1 MNKFFKLIFVLCAI
15 CGFTQAQAQ
24 PARPKLVVG
33 LVVDQMRWDYLC
45 RYQDRYCEGGFKRLL
60 NEGFSYE
67 NCRIPYIPSVTAI
80 GHTSIYTGSVPSIH
94 GIAGNNFMKDGKKT
108 YCTEDNTV
116 KPVGSNG
123 KAGMESP
130 RNMWCTTIGD
140 ELRIATN
147 DRSKV
152 IGVAIK
158 DRAAILPAGH
168 HANGAYWFDPEAGKF
183 ITSSFYMD
191 KLPAWVNNFNKQNFL
206 RGGYFVHQFGYQS
219 ATSSSFKVS
228 MEEPETHS
236 AFGVGGRLVGLM
248 YEHSDDKFMGT
259 GSAYTDAQ
267 SFKKQTNQ
275 TGYQGTGF
283 LTRLVYHP
291 LIEKGNLFH
300 VGIGLNYELAAENRS
315 NMEFKAPYPVRVAG
329 INAIGAKITDAKSD
343 FKFSGELMA
352 AKGHVGIEGKYIF
365 MNVDRKGDAKSYN
378 AWGAYGN
385 LRFLLNNEYEY
396 VKNDAGIATPAPKSW
411 ELVAAYNY
419 TDMNDAK
426 AGFHGGKLSDWA
438 LTMNYYINKYMIWRV
453 SGHIVRAGESDYSGF
468 NKNTFRVIETRLQ
481 FKF

>member
-1 MNKFFKLIFVLCAI
+1 MAAALVM
-15 CGFTQAQAQ
+15 GFAAAANAQEN
-24 PARPKLVVG
+24 KLVVKPSG
-33 LVVDQMRWDYLC
+33 RILMDAAFLSSSNKTVDEQCVDGVNVPDIRIGMKVSYGKW
-45 RYQDRYCEGGFKRLL
+45 EGK
-60 NEGFSYE
+60 
-67 NCRIPYIPSVTAI
+67 ADI
-80 GHTSIYTGSVPSIH
+80 GYAHGSVSP
-94 GIAGNNFMKDGKKT
+94 KD
-108 YCTEDNTV
+108 
-116 KPVGSNG
+116 
-123 KAGMESP
+123 
-130 RNMWCTTIGD
+130 I
-140 ELRIATN
+140 
-147 DRSKV
+147 
-152 IGVAIK
+152 
-158 DRAAILPAGH
+158 
-168 HANGAYWFDPEAGKF
+168 F
-183 ITSSFYMD
+183 IQY
-191 KLPAWVNNFNKQNFL
+191 NFNKQNFL

-248 YEHSDDKFMGT
+248 YEHSDNKFMGT
-259 GSAYTDAQ
+259 GSVYTDAQ
-267 SFKKQTNQ
+267 SFKKQTNH
-275 TGYQGTGF
+275 TGYQGTGL

-329 INAIGAKITDAKSD
+329 INAIGAKITDAKND

-352 AKGHVGIEGKYIF
+352 AKGHVGIEGQYIF

>member
-1 MNKFFKLIFVLCAI
+1 MAAALVM
-15 CGFTQAQAQ
+15 GFAAAANAQEN
-24 PARPKLVVG
+24 KLVVKPSG
-33 LVVDQMRWDYLC
+33 RILMDAAFLNSSNKAVDEQCVDGVNVPDIRIGMKVSYGKW
-45 RYQDRYCEGGFKRLL
+45 EGK
-60 NEGFSYE
+60 
-67 NCRIPYIPSVTAI
+67 ADI
-80 GHTSIYTGSVPSIH
+80 GYARGSVSP
-94 GIAGNNFMKDGKKT
+94 KD
-108 YCTEDNTV
+108 
-116 KPVGSNG
+116 
-123 KAGMESP
+123 
-130 RNMWCTTIGD
+130 I
-140 ELRIATN
+140 
-147 DRSKV
+147 
-152 IGVAIK
+152 
-158 DRAAILPAGH
+158 
-168 HANGAYWFDPEAGKF
+168 F
-183 ITSSFYMD
+183 IQY
-191 KLPAWVNNFNKQNFL
+191 NFNKENFL

-248 YEHSDDKFMGT
+248 YEHSDNKFMGT
-259 GSAYTDAQ
+259 GSVYTDAQ

-275 TGYQGTGF
+275 TGYQGTGL

-329 INAIGAKITDAKSD
+329 INAIGAKITDAKND
-343 FKFSGELMA
+343 FKFSGEVMA
-352 AKGHVGIEGKYIF
+352 AKGHVGIEGQYIF

>member
-1 MNKFFKLIFVLCAI
+1 MAAALVM
-15 CGFTQAQAQ
+15 GFAAAANAQEN
-24 PARPKLVVG
+24 KLVVKPSG
-33 LVVDQMRWDYLC
+33 RILMDAAFLNSSNKTVDEQCVDGVNVPDIRIGMKVSYGKW
-45 RYQDRYCEGGFKRLL
+45 EGK
-60 NEGFSYE
+60 
-67 NCRIPYIPSVTAI
+67 ADI
-80 GHTSIYTGSVPSIH
+80 GYARGSVSP
-94 GIAGNNFMKDGKKT
+94 KD
-108 YCTEDNTV
+108 
-116 KPVGSNG
+116 
-123 KAGMESP
+123 
-130 RNMWCTTIGD
+130 I
-140 ELRIATN
+140 
-147 DRSKV
+147 
-152 IGVAIK
+152 
-158 DRAAILPAGH
+158 
-168 HANGAYWFDPEAGKF
+168 F
-183 ITSSFYMD
+183 IQY
-191 KLPAWVNNFNKQNFL
+191 NFNKQNFL

-248 YEHSDDKFMGT
+248 YEHSDNKFMGT
-259 GSAYTDAQ
+259 GSVYTDAQ
-267 SFKKQTNQ
+267 SFKKQTNH
-275 TGYQGTGF
+275 TGYQGSGF

-352 AKGHVGIEGKYIF
+352 AKGHVGIEGQYIF
-365 MNVDRKGDAKSYN
+365 MNVDRKGDAKSYK

>member
-1 MNKFFKLIFVLCAI
+1 MKKYIMAAALVM
-15 CGFTQAQAQ
+15 GFAAAANAQEN
-24 PARPKLVVG
+24 KLVVKPSG
-33 LVVDQMRWDYLC
+33 RILMDAAFLNSSNKTVDEQCVDGVNVPDIRIGMKVSYGKW
-45 RYQDRYCEGGFKRLL
+45 EGK
-60 NEGFSYE
+60 
-67 NCRIPYIPSVTAI
+67 ADI
-80 GHTSIYTGSVPSIH
+80 GYARGSVSP
-94 GIAGNNFMKDGKKT
+94 KD
-108 YCTEDNTV
+108 
-116 KPVGSNG
+116 
-123 KAGMESP
+123 
-130 RNMWCTTIGD
+130 I
-140 ELRIATN
+140 
-147 DRSKV
+147 
-152 IGVAIK
+152 
-158 DRAAILPAGH
+158 
-168 HANGAYWFDPEAGKF
+168 F
-183 ITSSFYMD
+183 IQY
-191 KLPAWVNNFNKQNFL
+191 NFNKQNFL

-259 GSAYTDAQ
+259 GSVYTDAQ

-275 TGYQGTGF
+275 TGYQGSGF

-329 INAIGAKITDAKSD
+329 INAIGAKITDAKND

-352 AKGHVGIEGKYIF
+352 AKGHVGIEGQYIF

>member
-1 MNKFFKLIFVLCAI
+1 MKKYIMAAALVM
-15 CGFTQAQAQ
+15 GFAAAANAQEN
-24 PARPKLVVG
+24 KLVVKPSG
-33 LVVDQMRWDYLC
+33 RILMDAAFLNSSNKTVDEQCVDGVNVPDIRIGMKVSYGKW
-45 RYQDRYCEGGFKRLL
+45 EGK
-60 NEGFSYE
+60 
-67 NCRIPYIPSVTAI
+67 ADI
-80 GHTSIYTGSVPSIH
+80 GYARGSVSP
-94 GIAGNNFMKDGKKT
+94 KD
-108 YCTEDNTV
+108 
-116 KPVGSNG
+116 
-123 KAGMESP
+123 
-130 RNMWCTTIGD
+130 I
-140 ELRIATN
+140 
-147 DRSKV
+147 
-152 IGVAIK
+152 
-158 DRAAILPAGH
+158 
-168 HANGAYWFDPEAGKF
+168 F
-183 ITSSFYMD
+183 IQY
-191 KLPAWVNNFNKQNFL
+191 NFNKENFL

-248 YEHSDDKFMGT
+248 YEHSDNKFMGT
-259 GSAYTDAQ
+259 GSIYTDAQ
-267 SFKKQTNQ
+267 SFKKQTNH
-275 TGYQGTGF
+275 TGYQGTGL

-352 AKGHVGIEGKYIF
+352 AKGHVGIEGQYIF

-468 NKNTFRVIETRLQ
+468 NKNTFRVIETRIQ

>member
-1 MNKFFKLIFVLCAI
+1 MAAALVM
-15 CGFTQAQAQ
+15 GFAAAANAQEN
-24 PARPKLVVG
+24 KLVVKPSG
-33 LVVDQMRWDYLC
+33 RILMDAAFLNSSNKTVDEQCVDGVNIPDIRIGMKVSYGKW
-45 RYQDRYCEGGFKRLL
+45 EGK
-60 NEGFSYE
+60 
-67 NCRIPYIPSVTAI
+67 ADI
-80 GHTSIYTGSVPSIH
+80 GYARGSVSP
-94 GIAGNNFMKDGKKT
+94 KD
-108 YCTEDNTV
+108 
-116 KPVGSNG
+116 
-123 KAGMESP
+123 
-130 RNMWCTTIGD
+130 I
-140 ELRIATN
+140 
-147 DRSKV
+147 
-152 IGVAIK
+152 
-158 DRAAILPAGH
+158 
-168 HANGAYWFDPEAGKF
+168 F
-183 ITSSFYMD
+183 IQY
-191 KLPAWVNNFNKQNFL
+191 NFNKENFL

-248 YEHSDDKFMGT
+248 YEHSDNKFMGT
-259 GSAYTDAQ
+259 GSVYTDAQ
-267 SFKKQTNQ
+267 SFKKQTNH
-275 TGYQGTGF
+275 TGYQGSGF

-352 AKGHVGIEGKYIF
+352 AKGHVGIEGQYIF

-468 NKNTFRVIETRLQ
+468 NKNTFRVIETRIQ

>member
-1 MNKFFKLIFVLCAI
+1 MAAALVM
-15 CGFTQAQAQ
+15 GFAAAANAQEN
-24 PARPKLVVG
+24 KLVVKPSG
-33 LVVDQMRWDYLC
+33 RILMDAAFLNSSNKTVDEQCVDGVNVPDVRIGMKVSYGKW
-45 RYQDRYCEGGFKRLL
+45 EGK
-60 NEGFSYE
+60 
-67 NCRIPYIPSVTAI
+67 ADI
-80 GHTSIYTGSVPSIH
+80 GYARGSVSP
-94 GIAGNNFMKDGKKT
+94 KD
-108 YCTEDNTV
+108 
-116 KPVGSNG
+116 
-123 KAGMESP
+123 
-130 RNMWCTTIGD
+130 I
-140 ELRIATN
+140 
-147 DRSKV
+147 
-152 IGVAIK
+152 
-158 DRAAILPAGH
+158 
-168 HANGAYWFDPEAGKF
+168 F
-183 ITSSFYMD
+183 IQY
-191 KLPAWVNNFNKQNFL
+191 NFNKQNFL

-259 GSAYTDAQ
+259 GSIYTDAQ
-267 SFKKQTNQ
+267 SFKKQTNH
-275 TGYQGTGF
+275 TGYQGSGF

-329 INAIGAKITDAKSD
+329 INAIGAKITDAKND

-352 AKGHVGIEGKYIF
+352 AKGHVGIEGQYIF
-365 MNVDRKGDAKSYN
+365 MNVDRKGDAKSYK

>member
-1 MNKFFKLIFVLCAI
+1 MAAALVM
-15 CGFTQAQAQ
+15 GFAAAANAQEN
-24 PARPKLVVG
+24 KLVVKPSG
-33 LVVDQMRWDYLC
+33 RILMDAAFLNSSNKAVDEQCVDGVNVPDIRIGMKVAYGKW
-45 RYQDRYCEGGFKRLL
+45 EGK
-60 NEGFSYE
+60 
-67 NCRIPYIPSVTAI
+67 ADI
-80 GHTSIYTGSVPSIH
+80 GYARGSVSP
-94 GIAGNNFMKDGKKT
+94 KD
-108 YCTEDNTV
+108 
-116 KPVGSNG
+116 
-123 KAGMESP
+123 
-130 RNMWCTTIGD
+130 I
-140 ELRIATN
+140 
-147 DRSKV
+147 
-152 IGVAIK
+152 
-158 DRAAILPAGH
+158 
-168 HANGAYWFDPEAGKF
+168 F
-183 ITSSFYMD
+183 IQY
-191 KLPAWVNNFNKQNFL
+191 NFNKQNFL

-259 GSAYTDAQ
+259 GSVYTDAQ

-329 INAIGAKITDAKSD
+329 INAIGAKITDAKND

-352 AKGHVGIEGKYIF
+352 AKGHVGIEGQYIF

>member
-1 MNKFFKLIFVLCAI
+1 MAAALVM
-15 CGFTQAQAQ
+15 GFAAAANAQEN
-24 PARPKLVVG
+24 KLVVKPSG
-33 LVVDQMRWDYLC
+33 RILMDAAFLNSSNKAVDEQCVDGVNVPDIRIGMKVSYGKW
-45 RYQDRYCEGGFKRLL
+45 EGK
-60 NEGFSYE
+60 
-67 NCRIPYIPSVTAI
+67 ADI
-80 GHTSIYTGSVPSIH
+80 GYARGSVSP
-94 GIAGNNFMKDGKKT
+94 KD
-108 YCTEDNTV
+108 
-116 KPVGSNG
+116 
-123 KAGMESP
+123 
-130 RNMWCTTIGD
+130 I
-140 ELRIATN
+140 
-147 DRSKV
+147 
-152 IGVAIK
+152 
-158 DRAAILPAGH
+158 
-168 HANGAYWFDPEAGKF
+168 F
-183 ITSSFYMD
+183 IQY
-191 KLPAWVNNFNKQNFL
+191 NFNKQNFL

-259 GSAYTDAQ
+259 GSIYTDAQ

-275 TGYQGTGF
+275 TGYQGTGL

-343 FKFSGELMA
+343 FKFSGEVMA
-352 AKGHVGIEGKYIF
+352 AKGHVGIEGQYIF

>member
-1 MNKFFKLIFVLCAI
+1 MAAALVM
-15 CGFTQAQAQ
+15 GFAAAANAQEN
-24 PARPKLVVG
+24 KLVVKPSG
-33 LVVDQMRWDYLC
+33 RILMDAAFLNSTNKAVDEQCVDGVNVPDIRIGMKVSYGKW
-45 RYQDRYCEGGFKRLL
+45 EGK
-60 NEGFSYE
+60 
-67 NCRIPYIPSVTAI
+67 ADI
-80 GHTSIYTGSVPSIH
+80 GYARGSVSP
-94 GIAGNNFMKDGKKT
+94 KD
-108 YCTEDNTV
+108 
-116 KPVGSNG
+116 
-123 KAGMESP
+123 
-130 RNMWCTTIGD
+130 I
-140 ELRIATN
+140 
-147 DRSKV
+147 
-152 IGVAIK
+152 
-158 DRAAILPAGH
+158 
-168 HANGAYWFDPEAGKF
+168 F
-183 ITSSFYMD
+183 IQY
-191 KLPAWVNNFNKQNFL
+191 NFNKENFL

-259 GSAYTDAQ
+259 GSVYTDAQ

-329 INAIGAKITDAKSD
+329 TNAIGAKITDAKND
-343 FKFSGELMA
+343 FKFSGEVMA
-352 AKGHVGIEGKYIF
+352 AKGHVGIEGQYIF

-468 NKNTFRVIETRLQ
+468 NKNTFRVIETRIQ

>member
-1 MNKFFKLIFVLCAI
+1 MAAALVM
-15 CGFTQAQAQ
+15 GFAAAANAQEN
-24 PARPKLVVG
+24 KLVVKPSG
-33 LVVDQMRWDYLC
+33 RILMDAAFLNSSNKTVDEQCVDGVNVPDIRIGMKVSYGKW
-45 RYQDRYCEGGFKRLL
+45 EGK
-60 NEGFSYE
+60 
-67 NCRIPYIPSVTAI
+67 ADI
-80 GHTSIYTGSVPSIH
+80 GYARGSVSP
-94 GIAGNNFMKDGKKT
+94 KD
-108 YCTEDNTV
+108 
-116 KPVGSNG
+116 
-123 KAGMESP
+123 
-130 RNMWCTTIGD
+130 I
-140 ELRIATN
+140 
-147 DRSKV
+147 
-152 IGVAIK
+152 
-158 DRAAILPAGH
+158 
-168 HANGAYWFDPEAGKF
+168 F
-183 ITSSFYMD
+183 IQY
-191 KLPAWVNNFNKQNFL
+191 NFNKQNFL

-259 GSAYTDAQ
+259 GSVYTDAQ
-267 SFKKQTNQ
+267 SFKKQTNH
-275 TGYQGTGF
+275 TGYQGSGF

-329 INAIGAKITDAKSD
+329 INAIGAKITDAKND

-352 AKGHVGIEGKYIF
+352 AKGHVGIEGQYIF

-468 NKNTFRVIETRLQ
+468 NKNTFRVIETRIQ

>member
-1 MNKFFKLIFVLCAI
+1 MKKYIMAAALVM
-15 CGFTQAQAQ
+15 GFAAAANAQEN
-24 PARPKLVVG
+24 KLVVKPSG
-33 LVVDQMRWDYLC
+33 RILMDAAFLNSSNKTVDEQCVDGVNVPDIRIGMKVSYGKW
-45 RYQDRYCEGGFKRLL
+45 EGK
-60 NEGFSYE
+60 
-67 NCRIPYIPSVTAI
+67 ADI
-80 GHTSIYTGSVPSIH
+80 GYARGSVSP
-94 GIAGNNFMKDGKKT
+94 KD
-108 YCTEDNTV
+108 
-116 KPVGSNG
+116 
-123 KAGMESP
+123 
-130 RNMWCTTIGD
+130 I
-140 ELRIATN
+140 
-147 DRSKV
+147 
-152 IGVAIK
+152 
-158 DRAAILPAGH
+158 
-168 HANGAYWFDPEAGKF
+168 F
-183 ITSSFYMD
+183 IQY
-191 KLPAWVNNFNKQNFL
+191 NFNKQNFL

-248 YEHSDDKFMGT
+248 YEHSDNKFMGT
-259 GSAYTDAQ
+259 GSIYTDAQ
-267 SFKKQTNQ
+267 SFKKQTNH
-275 TGYQGTGF
+275 TGYQGSGF

-329 INAIGAKITDAKSD
+329 INAIGAKITDAKND

-352 AKGHVGIEGKYIF
+352 AKGHIGIEGQYIF

-468 NKNTFRVIETRLQ
+468 NKNTFRVIETRIQ

>member
-1 MNKFFKLIFVLCAI
+1 MAAALVM
-15 CGFTQAQAQ
+15 GFAAAANAQEN
-24 PARPKLVVG
+24 KLVVKPSG
-33 LVVDQMRWDYLC
+33 RILMDAAFLSSSNKAVDEQCVDGVNVPDIRIGMKVSYGKW
-45 RYQDRYCEGGFKRLL
+45 EGK
-60 NEGFSYE
+60 
-67 NCRIPYIPSVTAI
+67 ADI
-80 GHTSIYTGSVPSIH
+80 GYARGSVSP
-94 GIAGNNFMKDGKKT
+94 KD
-108 YCTEDNTV
+108 
-116 KPVGSNG
+116 
-123 KAGMESP
+123 
-130 RNMWCTTIGD
+130 I
-140 ELRIATN
+140 
-147 DRSKV
+147 
-152 IGVAIK
+152 
-158 DRAAILPAGH
+158 
-168 HANGAYWFDPEAGKF
+168 F
-183 ITSSFYMD
+183 IQY
-191 KLPAWVNNFNKQNFL
+191 NFNKENFL

-259 GSAYTDAQ
+259 GSIYTDAQ

-275 TGYQGTGF
+275 TGYQGTGL

-291 LIEKGNLFH
+291 FIEKGNLFH

-352 AKGHVGIEGKYIF
+352 AKGHVGIEGQYIF

>member
-1 MNKFFKLIFVLCAI
+1 MAAALVM
-15 CGFTQAQAQ
+15 GFAAAANAQEN
-24 PARPKLVVG
+24 KLVVKPSG
-33 LVVDQMRWDYLC
+33 RILMDAAFLNSSNKAVDEQCVDGVNVPDIRIGMKVSYGKW
-45 RYQDRYCEGGFKRLL
+45 EGK
-60 NEGFSYE
+60 
-67 NCRIPYIPSVTAI
+67 ADI
-80 GHTSIYTGSVPSIH
+80 GYARGSVSP
-94 GIAGNNFMKDGKKT
+94 KD
-108 YCTEDNTV
+108 
-116 KPVGSNG
+116 
-123 KAGMESP
+123 
-130 RNMWCTTIGD
+130 I
-140 ELRIATN
+140 
-147 DRSKV
+147 
-152 IGVAIK
+152 
-158 DRAAILPAGH
+158 
-168 HANGAYWFDPEAGKF
+168 F
-183 ITSSFYMD
+183 IQY
-191 KLPAWVNNFNKQNFL
+191 NFNKQNFL

-259 GSAYTDAQ
+259 GSVYTDAQ
-267 SFKKQTNQ
+267 SFKKQTNH
-275 TGYQGTGF
+275 TGYQGSGL

-352 AKGHVGIEGKYIF
+352 AKGHVGIEGQYIF

>member
-1 MNKFFKLIFVLCAI
+1 MAAALVM
-15 CGFTQAQAQ
+15 GFAAAANAQEN
-24 PARPKLVVG
+24 KLVVKPSG
-33 LVVDQMRWDYLC
+33 RILMDAAFLNSSNKTVDEQCVDGVNVPDIRIGMKVSYGKW
-45 RYQDRYCEGGFKRLL
+45 EGK
-60 NEGFSYE
+60 
-67 NCRIPYIPSVTAI
+67 ADI
-80 GHTSIYTGSVPSIH
+80 GYARGSVSP
-94 GIAGNNFMKDGKKT
+94 KD
-108 YCTEDNTV
+108 
-116 KPVGSNG
+116 
-123 KAGMESP
+123 
-130 RNMWCTTIGD
+130 I
-140 ELRIATN
+140 
-147 DRSKV
+147 
-152 IGVAIK
+152 
-158 DRAAILPAGH
+158 
-168 HANGAYWFDPEAGKF
+168 F
-183 ITSSFYMD
+183 IQY
-191 KLPAWVNNFNKQNFL
+191 NFNKQNFL

-248 YEHSDDKFMGT
+248 YEHSDNKFMGT
-259 GSAYTDAQ
+259 GSIYTDAQ
-267 SFKKQTNQ
+267 SFKKQTNH
-275 TGYQGTGF
+275 TGYQGTGL

-343 FKFSGELMA
+343 FKFSGEVMA
-352 AKGHVGIEGKYIF
+352 AKGHVGIEGQYIF

>member
-1 MNKFFKLIFVLCAI
+1 MAAALVM
-15 CGFTQAQAQ
+15 GFAAAANAQEN
-24 PARPKLVVG
+24 KLVVKPSG
-33 LVVDQMRWDYLC
+33 RILMDAAFLSSSNKAVDEQCVDGVNVPDIRIGMKVSYGKW
-45 RYQDRYCEGGFKRLL
+45 EGK
-60 NEGFSYE
+60 
-67 NCRIPYIPSVTAI
+67 ADI
-80 GHTSIYTGSVPSIH
+80 GYARGSVSP
-94 GIAGNNFMKDGKKT
+94 KD
-108 YCTEDNTV
+108 
-116 KPVGSNG
+116 
-123 KAGMESP
+123 
-130 RNMWCTTIGD
+130 I
-140 ELRIATN
+140 
-147 DRSKV
+147 
-152 IGVAIK
+152 
-158 DRAAILPAGH
+158 
-168 HANGAYWFDPEAGKF
+168 F
-183 ITSSFYMD
+183 IQY
-191 KLPAWVNNFNKQNFL
+191 NFNKENFL

-259 GSAYTDAQ
+259 GSVYTDAQ

-275 TGYQGTGF
+275 TGYQGTGL

-329 INAIGAKITDAKSD
+329 INAIGAKITDAKND
-343 FKFSGELMA
+343 FKFSGEVMA
-352 AKGHVGIEGKYIF
+352 AKGHVGIEGQYIF
-365 MNVDRKGDAKSYN
+365 MNVDRKGDAKSYK

>member
-1 MNKFFKLIFVLCAI
+1 MAAALVM
-15 CGFTQAQAQ
+15 GFAAAANAQEN
-24 PARPKLVVG
+24 KLVVKPSG
-33 LVVDQMRWDYLC
+33 RILMDAAFLNSSNKAVDEQCVDGVNVPDIRIGMKVSYGKW
-45 RYQDRYCEGGFKRLL
+45 EGK
-60 NEGFSYE
+60 
-67 NCRIPYIPSVTAI
+67 ADI
-80 GHTSIYTGSVPSIH
+80 GYARGSVSP
-94 GIAGNNFMKDGKKT
+94 KD
-108 YCTEDNTV
+108 
-116 KPVGSNG
+116 
-123 KAGMESP
+123 
-130 RNMWCTTIGD
+130 I
-140 ELRIATN
+140 
-147 DRSKV
+147 
-152 IGVAIK
+152 
-158 DRAAILPAGH
+158 
-168 HANGAYWFDPEAGKF
+168 F
-183 ITSSFYMD
+183 IQY
-191 KLPAWVNNFNKQNFL
+191 NFNKQNFL

-248 YEHSDDKFMGT
+248 YEHSDNKFMGT
-259 GSAYTDAQ
+259 GSVYTDAQ
-267 SFKKQTNQ
+267 SFKKQTNL

-352 AKGHVGIEGKYIF
+352 AKGHVGIEGQYIF

>member
-1 MNKFFKLIFVLCAI
+1 MAAALVM
-15 CGFTQAQAQ
+15 GFAAAANAQEN
-24 PARPKLVVG
+24 KLVVKPSG
-33 LVVDQMRWDYLC
+33 RILMDAAFLSSSNKAVDEQCVDGVNVPDIRIGMKVSYGKW
-45 RYQDRYCEGGFKRLL
+45 EGK
-60 NEGFSYE
+60 
-67 NCRIPYIPSVTAI
+67 ADI
-80 GHTSIYTGSVPSIH
+80 GYARGSVSP
-94 GIAGNNFMKDGKKT
+94 KD
-108 YCTEDNTV
+108 
-116 KPVGSNG
+116 
-123 KAGMESP
+123 
-130 RNMWCTTIGD
+130 I
-140 ELRIATN
+140 
-147 DRSKV
+147 
-152 IGVAIK
+152 
-158 DRAAILPAGH
+158 
-168 HANGAYWFDPEAGKF
+168 F
-183 ITSSFYMD
+183 IQY
-191 KLPAWVNNFNKQNFL
+191 NFNKQNFL

-248 YEHSDDKFMGT
+248 YEHSDNKFMGT
-259 GSAYTDAQ
+259 GSVYTDAQ
-267 SFKKQTNQ
+267 SFKKQTNH

-329 INAIGAKITDAKSD
+329 INAIGAKITDAKND

-352 AKGHVGIEGKYIF
+352 AKGHVGIEGQYIF

-468 NKNTFRVIETRLQ
+468 NKNTFRVIETRIQ

>member
-1 MNKFFKLIFVLCAI
+1 MAAALVM
-15 CGFTQAQAQ
+15 GFAAAANAQEN
-24 PARPKLVVG
+24 KLVVKPSG
-33 LVVDQMRWDYLC
+33 RILMDAAFLNSSNKTVDEQCVDGVNVPDIRIGMKVSYGKW
-45 RYQDRYCEGGFKRLL
+45 EGK
-60 NEGFSYE
+60 
-67 NCRIPYIPSVTAI
+67 ADI
-80 GHTSIYTGSVPSIH
+80 GYARGSVSP
-94 GIAGNNFMKDGKKT
+94 KD
-108 YCTEDNTV
+108 
-116 KPVGSNG
+116 
-123 KAGMESP
+123 
-130 RNMWCTTIGD
+130 I
-140 ELRIATN
+140 
-147 DRSKV
+147 
-152 IGVAIK
+152 
-158 DRAAILPAGH
+158 
-168 HANGAYWFDPEAGKF
+168 F
-183 ITSSFYMD
+183 IQY
-191 KLPAWVNNFNKQNFL
+191 NFNKQNFL

-259 GSAYTDAQ
+259 GSVYTDAQ

-329 INAIGAKITDAKSD
+329 INAIGAKITDAKND

-352 AKGHVGIEGKYIF
+352 AKGHVGIEGQYIF

>member
-1 MNKFFKLIFVLCAI
+1 MAAAFVM
-15 CGFTQAQAQ
+15 GFAAAANAQEN
-24 PARPKLVVG
+24 KLVVKPSG
-33 LVVDQMRWDYLC
+33 RILMDAAFLSSSNKAVDEQCVDGVNVPDIRIGMKVSYGKW
-45 RYQDRYCEGGFKRLL
+45 EGK
-60 NEGFSYE
+60 
-67 NCRIPYIPSVTAI
+67 ADI
-80 GHTSIYTGSVPSIH
+80 GYARGSVSP
-94 GIAGNNFMKDGKKT
+94 KD
-108 YCTEDNTV
+108 
-116 KPVGSNG
+116 
-123 KAGMESP
+123 
-130 RNMWCTTIGD
+130 I
-140 ELRIATN
+140 
-147 DRSKV
+147 
-152 IGVAIK
+152 
-158 DRAAILPAGH
+158 
-168 HANGAYWFDPEAGKF
+168 F
-183 ITSSFYMD
+183 IQY
-191 KLPAWVNNFNKQNFL
+191 NFNKENFL

-248 YEHSDDKFMGT
+248 YEHSDNKFMGT
-259 GSAYTDAQ
+259 GSIYTDAQ

-329 INAIGAKITDAKSD
+329 INAIGAKITDAKND
-343 FKFSGELMA
+343 FKFSGEVMA
-352 AKGHVGIEGKYIF
+352 AKGHVGIEGQYIF

-468 NKNTFRVIETRLQ
+468 NKNTFRVIETRIQ

>member
-1 MNKFFKLIFVLCAI
+1 MAAALVM
-15 CGFTQAQAQ
+15 GFAAAANAQEN
-24 PARPKLVVG
+24 KLVVKPSG
-33 LVVDQMRWDYLC
+33 RILMDAAFLNSSNKAVDEQCVDGVNVPDIRIGMKVSYGKW
-45 RYQDRYCEGGFKRLL
+45 EGK
-60 NEGFSYE
+60 
-67 NCRIPYIPSVTAI
+67 ADI
-80 GHTSIYTGSVPSIH
+80 GYARGSVSP
-94 GIAGNNFMKDGKKT
+94 KD
-108 YCTEDNTV
+108 
-116 KPVGSNG
+116 
-123 KAGMESP
+123 
-130 RNMWCTTIGD
+130 I
-140 ELRIATN
+140 
-147 DRSKV
+147 
-152 IGVAIK
+152 
-158 DRAAILPAGH
+158 
-168 HANGAYWFDPEAGKF
+168 F
-183 ITSSFYMD
+183 IQY
-191 KLPAWVNNFNKQNFL
+191 NFNKQNFL

-259 GSAYTDAQ
+259 GSIYTDAQ
-267 SFKKQTNQ
+267 SFKKQTNH

-329 INAIGAKITDAKSD
+329 INAIGAKITDAKND

-352 AKGHVGIEGKYIF
+352 AKGHVGIEGQYIF

-378 AWGAYGN
+378 AWGVYGN

>member
-1 MNKFFKLIFVLCAI
+1 MAAALVM
-15 CGFTQAQAQ
+15 GFAAAANAQEN
-24 PARPKLVVG
+24 KLVVKPSG
-33 LVVDQMRWDYLC
+33 RILMDAAFLNSSNKAVDEQCVDGVNVPDIRIGMKVSYGKW
-45 RYQDRYCEGGFKRLL
+45 EGK
-60 NEGFSYE
+60 
-67 NCRIPYIPSVTAI
+67 ADI
-80 GHTSIYTGSVPSIH
+80 GYARGSVSP
-94 GIAGNNFMKDGKKT
+94 KD
-108 YCTEDNTV
+108 
-116 KPVGSNG
+116 
-123 KAGMESP
+123 
-130 RNMWCTTIGD
+130 I
-140 ELRIATN
+140 
-147 DRSKV
+147 
-152 IGVAIK
+152 
-158 DRAAILPAGH
+158 
-168 HANGAYWFDPEAGKF
+168 F
-183 ITSSFYMD
+183 IQY
-191 KLPAWVNNFNKQNFL
+191 NFNKQNFL

-259 GSAYTDAQ
+259 GSIYTDAQ
-267 SFKKQTNQ
+267 SFKKQTNL
-275 TGYQGTGF
+275 TGYQGSGF

-300 VGIGLNYELAAENRS
+300 IGIGLNYELAAENRS

-329 INAIGAKITDAKSD
+329 INAIGAKITDAKND

-352 AKGHVGIEGKYIF
+352 AKGHVGIEGQYIF

>member
-1 MNKFFKLIFVLCAI
+1 MAAALVM
-15 CGFTQAQAQ
+15 GFAAAANAQEN
-24 PARPKLVVG
+24 KLVVKPSG
-33 LVVDQMRWDYLC
+33 RILMDAAFLSSSNKAVDEQCVDGVNVPDIRIGMKVSYGKW
-45 RYQDRYCEGGFKRLL
+45 EGK
-60 NEGFSYE
+60 
-67 NCRIPYIPSVTAI
+67 ADI
-80 GHTSIYTGSVPSIH
+80 GYARGSVSP
-94 GIAGNNFMKDGKKT
+94 KD
-108 YCTEDNTV
+108 
-116 KPVGSNG
+116 
-123 KAGMESP
+123 
-130 RNMWCTTIGD
+130 I
-140 ELRIATN
+140 
-147 DRSKV
+147 
-152 IGVAIK
+152 
-158 DRAAILPAGH
+158 
-168 HANGAYWFDPEAGKF
+168 F
-183 ITSSFYMD
+183 IQY
-191 KLPAWVNNFNKQNFL
+191 NFNKQNFL

-259 GSAYTDAQ
+259 GSIYTDAQ
-267 SFKKQTNQ
+267 SFKKQTNH
-275 TGYQGTGF
+275 TGYQGTGL

-291 LIEKGNLFH
+291 FIEKGNLFH

-329 INAIGAKITDAKSD
+329 INAIGAKITDAKND

-352 AKGHVGIEGKYIF
+352 AKGHVGIEGQYIF

>member
-1 MNKFFKLIFVLCAI
+1 MAAALVM
-15 CGFTQAQAQ
+15 GFAAAANAQEN
-24 PARPKLVVG
+24 KLVVKPSG
-33 LVVDQMRWDYLC
+33 RILMDAAFLNSSNKAVDEQCVDGVNVPDIRIGMKVSYGKW
-45 RYQDRYCEGGFKRLL
+45 EGK
-60 NEGFSYE
+60 
-67 NCRIPYIPSVTAI
+67 ADI
-80 GHTSIYTGSVPSIH
+80 GYARGSVSP
-94 GIAGNNFMKDGKKT
+94 KD
-108 YCTEDNTV
+108 
-116 KPVGSNG
+116 
-123 KAGMESP
+123 
-130 RNMWCTTIGD
+130 I
-140 ELRIATN
+140 
-147 DRSKV
+147 
-152 IGVAIK
+152 
-158 DRAAILPAGH
+158 
-168 HANGAYWFDPEAGKF
+168 F
-183 ITSSFYMD
+183 IQY
-191 KLPAWVNNFNKQNFL
+191 NFNKQNFL

-259 GSAYTDAQ
+259 GSVYTDAQ

-352 AKGHVGIEGKYIF
+352 AKGHVGIEGQYIF

>member
-1 MNKFFKLIFVLCAI
+1 MAAALVM
-15 CGFTQAQAQ
+15 GFAAAANAQEN
-24 PARPKLVVG
+24 KLVVKPSG
-33 LVVDQMRWDYLC
+33 RILMDAAFLNSSNKAVDEQCVDGVNVPDIRIGMKVSYGKW
-45 RYQDRYCEGGFKRLL
+45 EGK
-60 NEGFSYE
+60 
-67 NCRIPYIPSVTAI
+67 ADI
-80 GHTSIYTGSVPSIH
+80 GYARGSVSP
-94 GIAGNNFMKDGKKT
+94 KD
-108 YCTEDNTV
+108 
-116 KPVGSNG
+116 
-123 KAGMESP
+123 
-130 RNMWCTTIGD
+130 I
-140 ELRIATN
+140 
-147 DRSKV
+147 
-152 IGVAIK
+152 
-158 DRAAILPAGH
+158 
-168 HANGAYWFDPEAGKF
+168 F
-183 ITSSFYMD
+183 IQY
-191 KLPAWVNNFNKQNFL
+191 NFNKQNFL

-259 GSAYTDAQ
+259 GSVYTDAQ
-267 SFKKQTNQ
+267 SFKKQTNH

-315 NMEFKAPYPVRVAG
+315 NMEFKAPYSVRVAG
-329 INAIGAKITDAKSD
+329 INAIGAKITDAKND

-352 AKGHVGIEGKYIF
+352 AKGHVGIEGQYIF

>member
-1 MNKFFKLIFVLCAI
+1 MAAALVMGFVAAAN
-15 CGFTQAQAQ
+15 AQEN
-24 PARPKLVVG
+24 KLVVKPSG
-33 LVVDQMRWDYLC
+33 RILMDAAFLNSSNKAVDEQCVDGVNVPDIRIGMKVSYGKW
-45 RYQDRYCEGGFKRLL
+45 EGK
-60 NEGFSYE
+60 
-67 NCRIPYIPSVTAI
+67 ADI
-80 GHTSIYTGSVPSIH
+80 GYARGSVSP
-94 GIAGNNFMKDGKKT
+94 KD
-108 YCTEDNTV
+108 
-116 KPVGSNG
+116 
-123 KAGMESP
+123 
-130 RNMWCTTIGD
+130 I
-140 ELRIATN
+140 
-147 DRSKV
+147 
-152 IGVAIK
+152 
-158 DRAAILPAGH
+158 
-168 HANGAYWFDPEAGKF
+168 F
-183 ITSSFYMD
+183 IQY
-191 KLPAWVNNFNKQNFL
+191 NFNKENFL

-219 ATSSSFKVS
+219 STSSSFKVS

-248 YEHSDDKFMGT
+248 YEHSDNKFMGT
-259 GSAYTDAQ
+259 GSVYTDAQ

-329 INAIGAKITDAKSD
+329 INAIGAKITDAKND
-343 FKFSGELMA
+343 FKFSGEVMA
-352 AKGHVGIEGKYIF
+352 AKGHVGIEGQYIF

-468 NKNTFRVIETRLQ
+468 NKNTFRVIETRIQ

>member
-1 MNKFFKLIFVLCAI
+1 MAVALVM
-15 CGFTQAQAQ
+15 GFAAAANAQEN
-24 PARPKLVVG
+24 KLVVKPSG
-33 LVVDQMRWDYLC
+33 RILMDAAFLNSSNKTVDEQCVDGVNVPDIRIGMKVSYGKW
-45 RYQDRYCEGGFKRLL
+45 EGK
-60 NEGFSYE
+60 
-67 NCRIPYIPSVTAI
+67 ADI
-80 GHTSIYTGSVPSIH
+80 GYARGSVSP
-94 GIAGNNFMKDGKKT
+94 KD
-108 YCTEDNTV
+108 
-116 KPVGSNG
+116 
-123 KAGMESP
+123 
-130 RNMWCTTIGD
+130 I
-140 ELRIATN
+140 
-147 DRSKV
+147 
-152 IGVAIK
+152 
-158 DRAAILPAGH
+158 
-168 HANGAYWFDPEAGKF
+168 F
-183 ITSSFYMD
+183 IQY
-191 KLPAWVNNFNKQNFL
+191 NFNKQNFL

-248 YEHSDDKFMGT
+248 YEHSDNKFMGT
-259 GSAYTDAQ
+259 GSIYTDAQ
-267 SFKKQTNQ
+267 SFKKQTNH
-275 TGYQGTGF
+275 TGYQGSGF

-329 INAIGAKITDAKSD
+329 INAIGAKITDAKND

-352 AKGHVGIEGKYIF
+352 AKGHVGIEGQYIF

-468 NKNTFRVIETRLQ
+468 NKNTFRVIETRIQ

>member
-1 MNKFFKLIFVLCAI
+1 MAAALVM
-15 CGFTQAQAQ
+15 GFAAAANAQEN
-24 PARPKLVVG
+24 KLVVKPSG
-33 LVVDQMRWDYLC
+33 RILMDAAFLNSSNKTVDEQCVDGVNVPDIRIGMKVSYGKW
-45 RYQDRYCEGGFKRLL
+45 EGK
-60 NEGFSYE
+60 
-67 NCRIPYIPSVTAI
+67 ADI
-80 GHTSIYTGSVPSIH
+80 GYARGSVSP
-94 GIAGNNFMKDGKKT
+94 KD
-108 YCTEDNTV
+108 
-116 KPVGSNG
+116 
-123 KAGMESP
+123 
-130 RNMWCTTIGD
+130 I
-140 ELRIATN
+140 
-147 DRSKV
+147 
-152 IGVAIK
+152 
-158 DRAAILPAGH
+158 
-168 HANGAYWFDPEAGKF
+168 F
-183 ITSSFYMD
+183 IQY
-191 KLPAWVNNFNKQNFL
+191 NFNKQNFL

-259 GSAYTDAQ
+259 GSVYTDAQ
-267 SFKKQTNQ
+267 SFKKQTNH

-329 INAIGAKITDAKSD
+329 INAIGAKITDAKND

-352 AKGHVGIEGKYIF
+352 AKGHVGIEGQYIF
-365 MNVDRKGDAKSYN
+365 MNVDRKGDAKSYK

>member
-1 MNKFFKLIFVLCAI
+1 MAAALVM
-15 CGFTQAQAQ
+15 GFAAAANAQEN
-24 PARPKLVVG
+24 KLVVKPSG
-33 LVVDQMRWDYLC
+33 RILMDAAFLNSSNKTVDEQCVDGVNVPDIRIGMKVSYGKW
-45 RYQDRYCEGGFKRLL
+45 EGK
-60 NEGFSYE
+60 
-67 NCRIPYIPSVTAI
+67 ADI
-80 GHTSIYTGSVPSIH
+80 GYARGSVSP
-94 GIAGNNFMKDGKKT
+94 KD
-108 YCTEDNTV
+108 
-116 KPVGSNG
+116 
-123 KAGMESP
+123 
-130 RNMWCTTIGD
+130 I
-140 ELRIATN
+140 
-147 DRSKV
+147 
-152 IGVAIK
+152 
-158 DRAAILPAGH
+158 
-168 HANGAYWFDPEAGKF
+168 F
-183 ITSSFYMD
+183 IQY
-191 KLPAWVNNFNKQNFL
+191 NFNKQNFL

-248 YEHSDDKFMGT
+248 YEHSDNKFMGT
-259 GSAYTDAQ
+259 GSVYTDAQ

-275 TGYQGTGF
+275 TGYQGTGL

-329 INAIGAKITDAKSD
+329 INAIGAKITDAKND

-352 AKGHVGIEGKYIF
+352 AKGHVGIEGQYIF

>member
-1 MNKFFKLIFVLCAI
+1 MAAALVM
-15 CGFTQAQAQ
+15 GFAAAANAQEN
-24 PARPKLVVG
+24 KLVVKPSG
-33 LVVDQMRWDYLC
+33 RILMDAAFLNSSNKAVDEQCVDGVNVPDIRIGMKVSYGKW
-45 RYQDRYCEGGFKRLL
+45 EGK
-60 NEGFSYE
+60 
-67 NCRIPYIPSVTAI
+67 ADI
-80 GHTSIYTGSVPSIH
+80 GYARGSVSP
-94 GIAGNNFMKDGKKT
+94 KD
-108 YCTEDNTV
+108 
-116 KPVGSNG
+116 
-123 KAGMESP
+123 
-130 RNMWCTTIGD
+130 I
-140 ELRIATN
+140 
-147 DRSKV
+147 
-152 IGVAIK
+152 
-158 DRAAILPAGH
+158 
-168 HANGAYWFDPEAGKF
+168 F
-183 ITSSFYMD
+183 IQY
-191 KLPAWVNNFNKQNFL
+191 NFNKENFL

-248 YEHSDDKFMGT
+248 YEHSDNKFMGT
-259 GSAYTDAQ
+259 GSVYTDAQ

-275 TGYQGTGF
+275 TGYQGTGL

-352 AKGHVGIEGKYIF
+352 AKGHVGIEGQYIF

>member
-1 MNKFFKLIFVLCAI
+1 MAAALVM
-15 CGFTQAQAQ
+15 GFAAAANAQEN
-24 PARPKLVVG
+24 KLVVKPSG
-33 LVVDQMRWDYLC
+33 RILMDAAFLNSSNKTVDEQCVDGVNVPDIRIGMKVSYGKW
-45 RYQDRYCEGGFKRLL
+45 EGK
-60 NEGFSYE
+60 
-67 NCRIPYIPSVTAI
+67 ADI
-80 GHTSIYTGSVPSIH
+80 GYARGSVSP
-94 GIAGNNFMKDGKKT
+94 KD
-108 YCTEDNTV
+108 
-116 KPVGSNG
+116 
-123 KAGMESP
+123 
-130 RNMWCTTIGD
+130 I
-140 ELRIATN
+140 
-147 DRSKV
+147 
-152 IGVAIK
+152 
-158 DRAAILPAGH
+158 
-168 HANGAYWFDPEAGKF
+168 F
-183 ITSSFYMD
+183 IQY
-191 KLPAWVNNFNKQNFL
+191 NFNKQNFL

-259 GSAYTDAQ
+259 GSVYTDAQ
-267 SFKKQTNQ
+267 SFKKQTNH
-275 TGYQGTGF
+275 TGYQGTGL

-291 LIEKGNLFH
+291 FIEKGNLFH

-329 INAIGAKITDAKSD
+329 INAIGAKITDAKND

-352 AKGHVGIEGKYIF
+352 AKGHVGIEGQYIF

-468 NKNTFRVIETRLQ
+468 NKNTFRVIETRIQ

>member
-1 MNKFFKLIFVLCAI
+1 MAAALVM
-15 CGFTQAQAQ
+15 GFAAAANAQEN
-24 PARPKLVVG
+24 KLVVKPSG
-33 LVVDQMRWDYLC
+33 RILMDAAFLNSSNKTVDEQCVDGVNVPDVRIGMKVSYGKW
-45 RYQDRYCEGGFKRLL
+45 EGK
-60 NEGFSYE
+60 
-67 NCRIPYIPSVTAI
+67 ADI
-80 GHTSIYTGSVPSIH
+80 GYARGSVSP
-94 GIAGNNFMKDGKKT
+94 KD
-108 YCTEDNTV
+108 
-116 KPVGSNG
+116 
-123 KAGMESP
+123 
-130 RNMWCTTIGD
+130 I
-140 ELRIATN
+140 
-147 DRSKV
+147 
-152 IGVAIK
+152 
-158 DRAAILPAGH
+158 
-168 HANGAYWFDPEAGKF
+168 F
-183 ITSSFYMD
+183 IQY
-191 KLPAWVNNFNKQNFL
+191 NFNKENFL

-219 ATSSSFKVS
+219 STSSSFKVS

-248 YEHSDDKFMGT
+248 YEHSDNKFMGT
-259 GSAYTDAQ
+259 GSVYTDAQ

-329 INAIGAKITDAKSD
+329 INAIGAKITDAKND

-352 AKGHVGIEGKYIF
+352 AKGHVGIEGQYIF

-468 NKNTFRVIETRLQ
+468 NKNTFRVIETRIQ

>member
-1 MNKFFKLIFVLCAI
+1 MAAALVM
-15 CGFTQAQAQ
+15 GFAAAANAQEN
-24 PARPKLVVG
+24 KLVVKPSG
-33 LVVDQMRWDYLC
+33 RILMDAAFLNSSNKTVDEQCVDGVNVPDIRIGMKVSYGKW
-45 RYQDRYCEGGFKRLL
+45 EGK
-60 NEGFSYE
+60 
-67 NCRIPYIPSVTAI
+67 ADI
-80 GHTSIYTGSVPSIH
+80 GYARGSVSP
-94 GIAGNNFMKDGKKT
+94 KD
-108 YCTEDNTV
+108 
-116 KPVGSNG
+116 
-123 KAGMESP
+123 
-130 RNMWCTTIGD
+130 I
-140 ELRIATN
+140 
-147 DRSKV
+147 
-152 IGVAIK
+152 
-158 DRAAILPAGH
+158 
-168 HANGAYWFDPEAGKF
+168 F
-183 ITSSFYMD
+183 IQY
-191 KLPAWVNNFNKQNFL
+191 NFNKQNFL

-259 GSAYTDAQ
+259 GSVYTDAQ

-329 INAIGAKITDAKSD
+329 INAIGAKITDAKND

-352 AKGHVGIEGKYIF
+352 AKGHVGIEGQYIF
-365 MNVDRKGDAKSYN
+365 MNVDRNGDAKSYN

>member
-1 MNKFFKLIFVLCAI
+1 MAAALVM
-15 CGFTQAQAQ
+15 GFAAAANAQEN
-24 PARPKLVVG
+24 KLVVKPSG
-33 LVVDQMRWDYLC
+33 RILMDAAFLNSSNKTVDEQCVDGVNVPDIRIGMKVSYGKW
-45 RYQDRYCEGGFKRLL
+45 EGK
-60 NEGFSYE
+60 
-67 NCRIPYIPSVTAI
+67 ADI
-80 GHTSIYTGSVPSIH
+80 GYARGSVSP
-94 GIAGNNFMKDGKKT
+94 KD
-108 YCTEDNTV
+108 
-116 KPVGSNG
+116 
-123 KAGMESP
+123 
-130 RNMWCTTIGD
+130 I
-140 ELRIATN
+140 
-147 DRSKV
+147 
-152 IGVAIK
+152 
-158 DRAAILPAGH
+158 
-168 HANGAYWFDPEAGKF
+168 F
-183 ITSSFYMD
+183 IQY
-191 KLPAWVNNFNKQNFL
+191 NFNKQNFL

-259 GSAYTDAQ
+259 GSVYTDAQ
-267 SFKKQTNQ
+267 SFKKQTNH
-275 TGYQGTGF
+275 TGYQGSGF

-352 AKGHVGIEGKYIF
+352 AKGHVGIEGQYIF
-365 MNVDRKGDAKSYN
+365 MNVNRNGDAKSYN

>member
-1 MNKFFKLIFVLCAI
+1 MKKYIMAAALVM
-15 CGFTQAQAQ
+15 GFAAAANAQEN
-24 PARPKLVVG
+24 KLVVKPSG
-33 LVVDQMRWDYLC
+33 RILMDAAFLNSSNKAVDEQCVDGVNVPDIRIGMKVSYGKW
-45 RYQDRYCEGGFKRLL
+45 EGK
-60 NEGFSYE
+60 
-67 NCRIPYIPSVTAI
+67 ADI
-80 GHTSIYTGSVPSIH
+80 GYARGSVSP
-94 GIAGNNFMKDGKKT
+94 KD
-108 YCTEDNTV
+108 
-116 KPVGSNG
+116 
-123 KAGMESP
+123 
-130 RNMWCTTIGD
+130 I
-140 ELRIATN
+140 
-147 DRSKV
+147 
-152 IGVAIK
+152 
-158 DRAAILPAGH
+158 
-168 HANGAYWFDPEAGKF
+168 F
-183 ITSSFYMD
+183 IQY
-191 KLPAWVNNFNKQNFL
+191 NFNKQNFL

-259 GSAYTDAQ
+259 GSIYTDAQ
-267 SFKKQTNQ
+267 SFKKQSNH
-275 TGYQGTGF
+275 TGYQGSGF

-352 AKGHVGIEGKYIF
+352 AKGHVGIEGQYIF
-365 MNVDRKGDAKSYN
+365 MNVDRKGDAKSYK

>member
-1 MNKFFKLIFVLCAI
+1 MAAALVM
-15 CGFTQAQAQ
+15 GFAAAANAQEN
-24 PARPKLVVG
+24 KLVVKPSG
-33 LVVDQMRWDYLC
+33 RILMDAAFLNSSNKTVDEQCVDGVNVPDIRIGMKVSYGKW
-45 RYQDRYCEGGFKRLL
+45 EGK
-60 NEGFSYE
+60 
-67 NCRIPYIPSVTAI
+67 ADI
-80 GHTSIYTGSVPSIH
+80 GYARGSVSP
-94 GIAGNNFMKDGKKT
+94 KD
-108 YCTEDNTV
+108 
-116 KPVGSNG
+116 
-123 KAGMESP
+123 
-130 RNMWCTTIGD
+130 I
-140 ELRIATN
+140 
-147 DRSKV
+147 
-152 IGVAIK
+152 
-158 DRAAILPAGH
+158 
-168 HANGAYWFDPEAGKF
+168 F
-183 ITSSFYMD
+183 IQY
-191 KLPAWVNNFNKQNFL
+191 NFNKQNFL

-248 YEHSDDKFMGT
+248 YEHSDNKFMGT
-259 GSAYTDAQ
+259 GSIYTDAQ
-267 SFKKQTNQ
+267 SFKKQTNH
-275 TGYQGTGF
+275 TGYQGTGL

-329 INAIGAKITDAKSD
+329 INAIGAKITNAKND

-352 AKGHVGIEGKYIF
+352 AKGHVGIEGQYIF

>member
-1 MNKFFKLIFVLCAI
+1 MAAALVM
-15 CGFTQAQAQ
+15 GFAAAANAQEN
-24 PARPKLVVG
+24 KLVVKPSG
-33 LVVDQMRWDYLC
+33 RILMDAAFLNSSNKTVDEQCVDGVNVPDIRIGMKVSYGKW
-45 RYQDRYCEGGFKRLL
+45 EGK
-60 NEGFSYE
+60 
-67 NCRIPYIPSVTAI
+67 ADI
-80 GHTSIYTGSVPSIH
+80 GYARGSVSP
-94 GIAGNNFMKDGKKT
+94 KD
-108 YCTEDNTV
+108 
-116 KPVGSNG
+116 
-123 KAGMESP
+123 
-130 RNMWCTTIGD
+130 I
-140 ELRIATN
+140 
-147 DRSKV
+147 
-152 IGVAIK
+152 
-158 DRAAILPAGH
+158 
-168 HANGAYWFDPEAGKF
+168 F
-183 ITSSFYMD
+183 IQY
-191 KLPAWVNNFNKQNFL
+191 NFNKQNFL

-259 GSAYTDAQ
+259 GSIYTDAQ
-267 SFKKQTNQ
+267 SFKKQTNH

-329 INAIGAKITDAKSD
+329 INAIGAKITDAKND

-352 AKGHVGIEGKYIF
+352 AKGHVGIEGQYIF
-365 MNVDRKGDAKSYN
+365 MNVDRKGDAKSYK

>member
-1 MNKFFKLIFVLCAI
+1 MAAALVM
-15 CGFTQAQAQ
+15 GFAAAANAQEN
-24 PARPKLVVG
+24 KLVVKPSG
-33 LVVDQMRWDYLC
+33 RILMDAAFLNSSNKTVDEQCVDGVNVPDIRIGMKVSYGKW
-45 RYQDRYCEGGFKRLL
+45 EGK
-60 NEGFSYE
+60 
-67 NCRIPYIPSVTAI
+67 ADI
-80 GHTSIYTGSVPSIH
+80 GYARGSVSP
-94 GIAGNNFMKDGKKT
+94 KD
-108 YCTEDNTV
+108 
-116 KPVGSNG
+116 
-123 KAGMESP
+123 
-130 RNMWCTTIGD
+130 I
-140 ELRIATN
+140 
-147 DRSKV
+147 
-152 IGVAIK
+152 
-158 DRAAILPAGH
+158 
-168 HANGAYWFDPEAGKF
+168 F
-183 ITSSFYMD
+183 IQY
-191 KLPAWVNNFNKQNFL
+191 NFNKQNFL

-259 GSAYTDAQ
+259 GSIYTDAQ

-329 INAIGAKITDAKSD
+329 INAIGAKITDAKND

-352 AKGHVGIEGKYIF
+352 AKGHVGIEGQYIF

-411 ELVAAYNY
+411 ELVTAYNY

>member
-1 MNKFFKLIFVLCAI
+1 MAAALVM
-15 CGFTQAQAQ
+15 GFAAAANAQEN
-24 PARPKLVVG
+24 KLVVKPSG
-33 LVVDQMRWDYLC
+33 RILMDAAFLNSSNKAVDEQCVDGVNVPDIRIGMKVSYGKW
-45 RYQDRYCEGGFKRLL
+45 EGK
-60 NEGFSYE
+60 
-67 NCRIPYIPSVTAI
+67 ADI
-80 GHTSIYTGSVPSIH
+80 GYARGSVSP
-94 GIAGNNFMKDGKKT
+94 KD
-108 YCTEDNTV
+108 
-116 KPVGSNG
+116 
-123 KAGMESP
+123 
-130 RNMWCTTIGD
+130 I
-140 ELRIATN
+140 
-147 DRSKV
+147 
-152 IGVAIK
+152 
-158 DRAAILPAGH
+158 
-168 HANGAYWFDPEAGKF
+168 F
-183 ITSSFYMD
+183 IQY
-191 KLPAWVNNFNKQNFL
+191 NFNKQNFL

-259 GSAYTDAQ
+259 GSVYTDAQ

-275 TGYQGTGF
+275 TGYQGSGL

-329 INAIGAKITDAKSD
+329 INAIGAKITDAKND

-352 AKGHVGIEGKYIF
+352 AKGHVGIEGQYIF